1 MPFEPSGS
9 EFFCTESGVSESFLY
24 VVTSTSS
31 RYTTRY
37 VYDAC
42 QWRLVSGGH
51 SQRHRAPA
59 QGTPLQICRQVATNA
74 VRAGINTR
82 RTKVKQTNNYKDNYH
97 ERSTTQILSQIQTY
111 SARNATVPNLRE
123 SKRRDDSCPREPS
136 ALSGGQPILALVC
149 APSRPER
156 STATPPCTG
165 QSTGIAGNDNHDSH
179 ANRQL
184 ATA

>member
-1 MPFEPSGS
+1 MWLPFEPSGS

-82 RTKVKQTNNYKDNYH
+82 RTKVKQTNNYKDNAEGRRRARPRRGEPRPRASVPRGFRDKVHTSAAATHSRGHSTPPQTKSATNGQTEHGAHTAGQHGQEHKH
-97 ERSTTQILSQIQTY
+97 ETSAASSTC
-111 SARNATVPNLRE
+111 NAT
-123 SKRRDDSCPREPS
+123 
-136 ALSGGQPILALVC
+136 
-149 APSRPER
+149 
-156 STATPPCTG
+156 
-165 QSTGIAGNDNHDSH
+165 
-179 ANRQL
+179 
-184 ATA
+184 